1 MNLARYGCNCERN
14 YEVANYS
21 ADAHVAQMKLL
32 RQLLLSKTSKFAEL
46 TRASELT
53 SDHAN
58 FHIKQLIEAGFVRH
72 VLKSYGEYELTMSGK
87 EYANRMDTDE
97 QIVEKQPK
105 LSVVLDI
112 VHPDGRH
119 LQQERLKQ
127 PYYGYWGRP
136 TGKIRWGEAM
146 LDAAARELLEETGL
160 TADLTVLGFYHK
172 LDYDTDGKLLE
183 DKYFC
188 LVRGINPTGDL
199 LPESDGQRNEWLTDI
214 EFEAKERRFANL
226 EDLQEFIDAGQTF
239 VVEKKF
245 EYPSEDY

>member
-1 MNLARYGCNCERN
+1 M
-14 YEVANYS
+14 VANYS
-21 ADAHVAQMKLL
+21 ADAHSAQMKLL

-46 TRASELT
+46 AHATGLT

-58 FHIKQLIEAGFVRH
+58 FHIKQLIDAGFVRH
-72 VLKSYGEYELTMSGK
+72 VAKSYGEYELTVRGK

-97 QIVEKQPK
+97 HVVEKQPK

-112 VHPDGRH
+112 LHPDGRH

-136 TGKIRWGEAM
+136 TGKIRWGETM
-146 LDAAARELLEETGL
+146 LEAAARELMEETGL
-160 TADLTVLGFYHK
+160 RAELTVIGFYHK

-188 LVRGINPTGDL
+188 LVRGINPKGDL
-199 LPESDGQRNEWLTDI
+199 LPESDGQRNEWLTDA
-214 EFEAKERRFANL
+214 EFEAKEHRFGNL
-226 EDLQEFIDAGQTF
+226 EDVQDYIDSGQMF
-239 VVEKKF
+239 VVEKEF
-245 EYPSEDY
+245 TYPSGDY

>member
-1 MNLARYGCNCERN
+1 MAS
-14 YEVANYS
+14 YS
-21 ADAHVAQMKLL
+21 ADAHEAQMKLL
-32 RQLLLSKTSKFAEL
+32 RQLLLSKSSRFAEL
-46 TRASELT
+46 TKATGLA

-58 FHIKQLIEAGFVRH
+58 FHIKQLIQAGFVRH
-72 VLKSYGEYELTMSGK
+72 VPKSYGEYELTIAGK

-97 QIVEKQPK
+97 HVVEKQPK

-136 TGKIRWGEAM
+136 TGKIRWGETI
-146 LDAAARELLEETGL
+146 LEAAARELLEETGL

-172 LDYDTDGKLLE
+172 LDYDTDGTLLE

-188 LVRGINPTGDL
+188 LVRGVKPMGDL
-199 LPESDGQRNEWLTDI
+199 LPESDGQRNAWLTDA
-214 EFEAKERRFANL
+214 EFEAKEKRFGNL
-226 EDLQEFIDAGQTF
+226 EDLQEFIDTRRTF

-245 EYPSEDY
+245 TYPGGDY